1 MASTDPIADMLSKIK
16 NASMSKKTFLTVKAS
31 KLKLRIVEI
40 LKEEGFIANYNYIED
55 NKQGIIRIYLKY
67 YGKRK
72 EPVITDIRKVSKPGR
87 RIYMPYRKIRSSK
100 NHRGIY
106 IISTSRGVL
115 TDKTAKILGVGGEI
129 ICEVW

>member
-1 MASTDPIADMLSKIK
+1 
-16 NASMSKKTFLTVKAS
+16 
-31 KLKLRIVEI
+31 

-55 NKQGIIRIYLKY
+55 RKQGEIRIYLKY

-72 EPVITDIRKVSKPGR
+72 DPVITEIKKMSKPGR
-87 RIYMPYRKIRSSK
+87 RVYLPCREIRSSK